1 MGSIQAEKPLSSK
14 KNGAERRRYP
24 RRPPSVIPRLKSVR
38 LVAGPEVKLINVSRR
53 GVLFET
59 DARLAPRSAVAL
71 RLVTT
76 DAILLLRGYVVRSM
90 LAVLKGS
97 AIRYQSAIEFD
108 EDFVLADSP
117 IAHDSGHAAR
127 SKTEEFH
134 AEVKD
139 HQEHS
144 VAQPAPAPGQ
154 DQFTNVLLVTA
165 EVPQSGPELREMFG
179 LNKW

>member
-1 MGSIQAEKPLSSK
+1 MSIPPAEKPPTSK
-14 KNGAERRRYP
+14 KSGAERRRYP
-24 RRPPSVIPRLKSVR
+24 RRSPSVIPRLKSVR

-71 RLVTT
+71 RLVTA

-97 AIRYQSAIEFD
+97 AIRYQSAVEFD

-117 IAHDSGHAAR
+117 IAVVSDNAAG
-127 SKTEEFH
+127 SKAEESYAEATELRGQS
-134 AEVKD
+134 A
-139 HQEHS
+139 
-144 VAQPAPAPGQ
+144 AQPLAAATQ
-154 DQFTNVLLVTA
+154 DQLTNVLLVTA
-165 EVPQSGPELREMFG
+165 EVPHSGPELREMFG